1 MNEQLLKTQ
10 VLMFYPLGKNSEK
23 PYGGSG
29 IHPPPPTPCTSD
41 CFNQFVVYSMRN
53 PVIYRTAKKVVF
65 S

>member
-29 IHPPPPTPCTSD
+29 IHPPPPPLVRPIVLISLLSIPCEILS
-41 CFNQFVVYSMRN
+41 FIGPR
-53 PVIYRTAKKVVF
+53 KK
-65 S
+65 